1 MGAEFVMSSV
11 YTNAIFGVFTSTF
24 FEEIGFPLGGG
35 GHTMN
40 MRLLER
46 GYEAISL
53 ELDVLTHETH
63 VHAEEANRD
72 TSS

>member
-1 MGAEFVMSSV
+1 
-11 YTNAIFGVFTSTF
+11 
-24 FEEIGFPLGGG
+24 
-35 GHTMN
+35 MN